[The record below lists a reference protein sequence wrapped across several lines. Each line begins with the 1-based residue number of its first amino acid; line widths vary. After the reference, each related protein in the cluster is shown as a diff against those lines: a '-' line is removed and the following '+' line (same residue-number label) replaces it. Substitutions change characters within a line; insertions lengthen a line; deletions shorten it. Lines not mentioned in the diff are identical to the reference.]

1 MTQKDDQQ
9 PPAGAHIGIDISEED
24 IFDAMSRIS
33 GYVDISTEDF
43 REVYRL
49 AYGHAIERLVG
60 TVKARDIMVREVV
73 SVRGDTACDEVIRLM
88 AAKTVKGVPVIDTD
102 RKVIGM
108 VSQFDFLRHFGC
120 QSFMQFIARY
130 LDRPDDLKHTLHELT
145 AADVMSAPAVLFHE
159 DSGFL
164 EMMKTF
170 KAHRVSRVPVVDG
183 TGRALG
189 MISRKDFIK
198 SCTLEPL

>member
-9 PPAGAHIGIDISEED
+9 HPAGTNIGIDISEED
-24 IFDAMSRIS
+24 IYDAMGRIS

-49 AYGHAIERLVG
+49 AYGHAIKRLVG
-60 TVKARDIMVREVV
+60 TVKAGDIMVREVV
-73 SVRGDTACDEVIRLM
+73 SVRGDTPCDEVIRLM
-88 AAKTVKGVPVIDTD
+88 AAKAVKGVPVIDTD
-102 RKVIGM
+102 GKVIGM
-108 VSQFDFLRHFGC
+108 ISQFDFLRHFGC

-130 LDRPDDLKHTLHELT
+130 LDRPDDLKHTLHELK
-145 AADVMSAPAVLFHE
+145 AMDVMSAPVIVFHK

-170 KAHRVSRVPVVDG
+170 KEHRISRVPVVDD

-189 MISRKDFIK
+189 MVSRKEFIK
-198 SCTLEPL
+198 SCALEPL